1 MFKKT
6 YRFILAVKTRD
17 HGINDANLFINM
29 NTLMWNKFALEVS
42 ALC

>member
-6 YRFILAVKTRD
+6 DRSILAVKTRD
-17 HGINDANLFINM
+17 HGINDANLFINV
-29 NTLMWNKFALEVS
+29 NTLMWNEFVLEVS